1 MISAIVTILI
11 AVSAVDASADV
22 ILSAEGLN
30 ATLKKMDRLKR
41 TIESGAERER
51 PDAWF
56 QLGTEGDALATLIN
70 AEVASHGMQE
80 RELIDLALRRT
91 KELGVGVTYNREK
104 KKFFYDGAGFQQYLA
119 LAPRGAHAA
128 EAEFA
133 LLSYQFYQSTGA
145 DPAAVTKAAAAK
157 QRFLVRFPKFKDNAE
172 LSLFLAVD
180 HRDLYRHYHQ
190 ADDAANAEKYRL
202 LTRREY
208 QRIVHQYPGSEQASA
223 ARQPVSF
230 RGARR
235 ENQPPLP
242 RRRGVRLSSAADC
255 LHACAARRF
264 LLWPYFQSRTVRSS
278 GQAERRS
285 ASHQRARDCASI
297 IACITAS
304 ERFSFFNEMRAAVS
318 TL

>member
-1 MISAIVTILI
+1 MILADRRVRTVAAAIMAILI
-11 AVSAVDASADV
+11 VIGGIDTRADV
-22 ILSAEGLN
+22 IMSAEGLN
-30 ATLKKMDRLKR
+30 ATLKKMEHLKR
-41 TIESGAERER
+41 TTESGPERER
-51 PDAWF
+51 AAAWF
-56 QLGTEGDALATLIN
+56 RLGTEGDALATLIN

-180 HRDLYRHYHQ
+180 HRDLYRHYRQ

-223 ARQPVSF
+223 ARQ
-230 RGARR
+230 
-235 ENQPPLP
+235 L
-242 RRRGVRLSSAADC
+242 L
-255 LHACAARRF
+255 RRF
-264 LLWPYFQSRTVRSS
+264 DEETN
-278 GQAERRS
+278 RR
-285 ASHQRARDCASI
+285 
-297 IACITAS
+297 
-304 ERFSFFNEMRAAVS
+304 
-318 TL
+318 